1 MSRRKRLSI
10 RSVPALCGIAGPLIL
25 VFGDLAASFLTAD
38 YSMISDTISALAL
51 TPTGWLQTIGFL
63 IMGLLIELFVIGLV
77 FSIRGTRGFHT
88 GIALL
93 ASLGFGLLLIGA
105 FRTDPSGAPHSIEG
119 TIHTVTA
126 YAMSLVFPAG
136 IVLLSPSLRGDPD
149 WRNVFAYTLVAAVLA
164 LALTVGLFLLPA
176 PMSWFGLYERIIVGN
191 VIIWTE
197 VMAIHLLQL
206 SLKREGQPQS

>member
-1 MSRRKRLSI
+1 MSPPKRLSL
-10 RSVPALCGIAGPLIL
+10 RSVPALCGIVGPLIL
-25 VFGDLAASFLTAD
+25 VFGDLTASFLTAD
-38 YSMISDTISALAL
+38 YSMIRDTISSLAL

-63 IMGLLIELFVIGLV
+63 IMGLLIELFVIGLL

-88 GIALL
+88 GIALI

-105 FRTDPSGAPHSIEG
+105 FPTDPAGAPHSVEG

-136 IVLLSPSLRGDPD
+136 IMLLAPSLRGDPN
-149 WRNVFAYTLVAAVLA
+149 WRNLFVYTLVAAGLA

-191 VIIWTE
+191 VIVWTE
-197 VMAIHLLQL
+197 VMAIHLLRL
-206 SLKREGQPQS
+206 SLRHQTQPRS